1 MGSTTVLEDLKERGS
16 LNTDS
21 VKSKSCPLQCGEQL
35 TFNRK
40 GLKARVGTPGSSL
53 KQLDF
58 NPKAEGKE
66 NLDQL
71 LPSVPFYVQDF
82 IVHAE
87 IGYAASSCYP
97 QSVSAYLTDT
107 HEQILSSLIAL
118 VPS

>member
-1 MGSTTVLEDLKERGS
+1 MGSTTVLEDLKKRGS

-21 VKSKSCPLQCGEQL
+21 VKSKPCPLQCGEQL
-35 TFNRK
+35 TFNRTA
-40 GLKARVGTPGSSL
+40 KARVGTPESSL

-71 LPSVPFYVQDF
+71 LPSVPFYIQDF

-97 QSVSAYLTDT
+97 QSISAYLTDT

>member
-1 MGSTTVLEDLKERGS
+1 MGSTTVLEDSKKRGS
-16 LNTDS
+16 LNTDF
-21 VKSKSCPLQCGEQL
+21 VRSKFSPLQCGEQL
-35 TFNRK
+35 TFNRTA
-40 GLKARVGTPGSSL
+40 KARVGATESSH

-71 LPSVPFYVQDF
+71 LPPIPFYVWDF

-97 QSVSAYLTDT
+97 RSISAYLTDT